1 MFQQLYALNYGGG
14 IYLNHETL
22 DIDMMNDVINVR
34 NTKAD
39 LKGGFFYILKG
50 RAINIG

>member
-1 MFQQLYALNYGGG
+1 M
-14 IYLNHETL
+14 NHDTL

-39 LKGGFFYILKG
+39 LMGGFFFILNA
-50 RAINIG
+50 RAINIAKVTFKDLAAP